1 MAENKIKVA
10 FLWHQHQPFY
20 KNPKGYFQMP
30 WVRFHGI
37 KDYLDMTL
45 IFKEF
50 PQIKQMVNLVPS
62 LLSQLKDYVDYGVK
76 DNIWLLTV
84 KPSSDLSIREKQAL
98 LENFF
103 MAHYENMISPY
114 PRYNELYKKYFQE
127 VNHLALFEQVRQ
139 FNDQEITDLQV
150 WFNLTWVGVL
160 SRERTKIKAL
170 FEKGKHFNEEDKNVL
185 LQEHLNI
192 IRDIFSTCKE
202 MWESGQIE
210 LSTSPYYHPILPL
223 LVDSS
228 IGKISD
234 SHILLPEREFRHP
247 EDAEK
252 QLGEGLEYFEE
263 IFGRKP
269 DGIWPSEGAVSEAV
283 AEMISKLQIRWIAT
297 DEEILSKSIGEEYV
311 STSLYQPYLYKN
323 GNNSISIFFR
333 DHELSD
339 AIGFVYGGW
348 DEDKAVKDFIN
359 RLLSIRT
366 RIVSSA
372 DDTVLPKYIIS
383 IILDGENCWEFY
395 KNDGKNFLRKLY
407 SNIGEHPLIET
418 VNYSEFLDN
427 RSEIPR
433 LQKIH
438 PGSWINSNF
447 NIWIG
452 SNEDNR
458 AWDLLKQARDYL
470 IEKQKE
476 GSYAQELLGEAW
488 EQIYI
493 AEGSDWCWWYGDE
506 HSSAQDLEFDLLFRQ
521 HLIKIYELFGDE
533 VPIDLYQTIKHR
545 HYSRFKSIAP
555 VYLISPII
563 DGQSSHY
570 FEWNGSA
577 IYDGSKLPQSAMHQV
592 SRLIDKV
599 FVGMDLEKLYLRV
612 DFLSS
617 PNPMYE
623 YVLSIKIPKPMTV
636 VLSPL
641 KGVIEKFQND
651 NGNFRKT
658 TLDPNL
664 KLDTILEGAVS
675 FADLEILS
683 KERLGF
689 QLHIKDKN
697 QIIERFPSMNI
708 IEIEV
713 PDENY
718 NLRDWSA

>member
-1 MAENKIKVA
+1 MAEKKIKTA
-10 FLWHQHQPFY
+10 FLWHQHQPYY
-20 KNPKGYFQMP
+20 KNLKGYFQMP
-30 WVRFHGI
+30 WVRLHGI
-37 KDYLDMTL
+37 KDYLDMIL
-45 IFKEF
+45 VLKEF
-50 PQIKQMVNLVPS
+50 PEIKQMVNLVPS
-62 LLSQLKDYVDYGVK
+62 LLYQLKDYVDYGVK
-76 DNIWLLTV
+76 DNIWLLTN
-84 KPSSDLSIREKQAL
+84 KPTGDLSIREKQAV

-103 MAHYENMISPY
+103 MAHYEHMIKPY
-114 PRYNELYKKYFQE
+114 PRYNELYKKYYQE

-139 FNDQEITDLQV
+139 FSDQELTDLQV
-150 WFNLTWVGVL
+150 WFNLTWVGIL
-160 SRERTKIKAL
+160 SRERPKIKAL
-170 FEKGKHFNEEDKNVL
+170 FEKGRNFNEVDKEVL

-192 IRDIFSTCKE
+192 IRDIFSTYKE

-210 LSTSPYYHPILPL
+210 LSTTPYYHPILPL

-228 IGKISD
+228 IGKVSD
-234 SHILLPEREFRHP
+234 SHIQLPEREFRHP

-252 QLGEGLEYFEE
+252 QLNKGLEYFER

-269 DGIWPSEGAVSEAV
+269 AGIWPSEGSVSEAV
-283 AEMISKLQIRWIAT
+283 AEIISKFQIRWIAT
-297 DEEILSKSIGEEYV
+297 DEEILSKSMGEKYK
-311 STSLYQPYLYKN
+311 STSLYQPYQYKN
-323 GNNSISIFFR
+323 GNKFLNIFFR

-348 DEDKAVKDFIN
+348 DEDKAVNDFIT
-359 RLLSIRT
+359 RLLAIRS

-372 DDTVLPKYIIS
+372 AESDLPKYIIS

-395 KNDGKNFLRKLY
+395 KNDGKDFLRKLY
-407 SNIGEHPLIET
+407 GSIVAEPLIET
-418 VNYSEFLDN
+418 VNYSEFLDKN
-427 RSEIPR
+427 SDIPQ

-452 SNEDNR
+452 SSEDNR
-458 AWDLLKQARDYL
+458 AWDLLKETRDYL
-470 IEKQKE
+470 FEKQKE
-476 GSYAQELLGEAW
+476 GSYPQELVDEAW
-488 EQIYI
+488 EQVYI

-521 HLIKIYELFGDE
+521 HLIKVYEIFGDE
-533 VPIDLYQTIKHR
+533 VPIDLYQNIKKR

-555 VYLISPII
+555 LYLIAPII
-563 DGQSSHY
+563 DGKSSHY
-570 FEWNGSA
+570 FEWNGAA

-599 FVGMDLEKLYLRV
+599 FVGFNLENLYLRI

-623 YVLSIKIPKPMTV
+623 YVISIKIPNPMTL

-641 KGVIEKFQND
+641 KGVIEKFQSE
-651 NGNFRKT
+651 NGKFRKT
-658 TLDPNL
+658 TLNPAL
-664 KLDTILEGAVS
+664 KLDTILEAAVS
-675 FADLEILS
+675 FADLEIVS
-683 KERLGF
+683 REKLGF
-689 QLHIKDKN
+689 QIQIKEKN
-697 QIIERFPSMNI
+697 QTIERFPSMNI